1 MDYNIM
7 RKEEV
12 LKKYQEIV
20 LALQNNGRKIMLD
33 AELSKEFKDKVEAVE
48 IAIRELNS
56 CDACWFN
63 DQYGKWFNKYIAPKH
78 SKLINQIKMH
88 GPEMKAKLRE
98 MGLKVE

>member
-1 MDYNIM
+1 M

-20 LALQNNGRKIMLD
+20 LALQNNGRRIMLNP
-33 AELSKEFKDKVEAVE
+33 ELSKEFQDKVQVVE

-63 DQYGKWFNKYIAPKH
+63 DQYGKWFQKYIAPKH
-78 SKLINQIKMH
+78 QKLLNQIKMH

-98 MGLKVE
+98 MGLKVD